1 MAQTNQKVEQFL
13 EHLLSLPAIKKD
25 SPIGAEQQ
33 IITFIKTNL
42 PKLEVSFTK
51 PEFFPDLPAKETIAY
66 ILSTLQKRV
75 VDQSI
80 NFFKKIIT
88 SEIDFSIL
96 RKVRKRPVDED
107 KIKEK
112 IINLVSEMLLDPVCR
127 LQMKPVYYI
136 FEQKYINKVIDLLFE
151 RKAFTYNE
159 LVRVQKCYIESAE
172 YISYLKILLLL
183 SQFPNLPTENKKILI
198 NASTNEEKLQIC
210 NNSSKIL
217 VRKIPEI
224 DIMECKL
231 AIDSNLPENMIEI
244 WEASSRL
251 LYILLHRFNE
261 YEPGL
266 KAEKGAETPDKSWY
280 GVARKIAKDFGY
292 SKGIVDELYLIANE
306 IR

>member
-198 NASTNEEKLQIC
+198 NASTNEEKVQIC

>member
-1 MAQTNQKVEQFL
+1 MAQTNQKVDQFL
-13 EHLLSLPAIKKD
+13 DHLLSLPPIKKD
-25 SPIGAEQQ
+25 CPIGAEQQ

-51 PEFFPDLPAKETIAY
+51 PEFFPDLPPKETIAY

-80 NFFKKIIT
+80 NFFKRIIT

-96 RKVRKRPVDED
+96 RKVRKRPIDED

-112 IINLVSEMLLDPVCR
+112 MINLITEMISDPICR
-127 LQMKPVYYI
+127 SQMKPVFYI
-136 FEQKYINKVIDLLFE
+136 LEQKYINKVVDLLFE

-159 LVRVQKCYIESAE
+159 LVRVQKCYIEAPE
-172 YISYLKILLLL
+172 YVSYLKILLLL
-183 SQFPNLPTENKKILI
+183 SQFVNYPPENKKIFI
-198 NASTNEEKLQIC
+198 NASTNEEKVQIC
-210 NNSSKIL
+210 NNSAKTL

-224 DIMECKL
+224 DIIECKL
-231 AIDSNLPENMIEI
+231 AIDSNLPENLIEI
-244 WEASSRL
+244 WQASSRL
-251 LYILLHRFNE
+251 LFILLHRFNE

>member
-1 MAQTNQKVEQFL
+1 MIENNPKVNQFL

-25 SPIGAEQQ
+25 TPIGAEQQ

-51 PEFFPDLPAKETIAY
+51 PEFFPDIPAKDTIAY

-75 VDQSI
+75 FEQSL
-80 NFFKKIIT
+80 NFFKKVIN
-88 SEIDFSIL
+88 SEIDFSVL
-96 RKVRKRPVDED
+96 RKIRKRPVDEE

-112 IINLVSEMLLDPVCR
+112 MINLIEEMLQDPICR
-127 LQMKPVYYI
+127 IQLKPVYYI
-136 FEQKYINKVIDLLFE
+136 LEIKYINKVIELLFE

-159 LVRVQKCYIESAE
+159 LVRVQKCYIEAGE

-183 SQFPNLPTENKKILI
+183 SGFPNYSKENKKTLT

-210 NNSSKIL
+210 SNSAKIL

-224 DIMECKL
+224 DIMEYKL
-231 AIDSNLPENMIEI
+231 AVDSNLPENLLEI

-251 LYILLHRFNE
+251 LFILLHRFNE
-261 YEPGL
+261 YDPMM
-266 KAEKGAETPDKSWY
+266 KTEKGAETPDKSWY

-306 IR
+306 IK

>member
-33 IITFIKTNL
+33 IIIFIKTNL

-112 IINLVSEMLLDPVCR
+112 IINLVSEMLFDPVCR
-127 LQMKPVYYI
+127 LQMKSVYYI

-159 LVRVQKCYIESAE
+159 LVRVQKCYIESTE

>member
-1 MAQTNQKVEQFL
+1 MAQVSQKVDQFL
-13 EHLLSLPAIKKD
+13 DHLLSLPAIKND

-33 IITFIKTNL
+33 IIQFIKTNL

-51 PEFFPDLPAKETIAY
+51 PEFFPELPAKETIAY

-75 VDQSI
+75 IDQSF
-80 NFFKKIIT
+80 NFFKKVIT
-88 SEIDFSIL
+88 YEIDFSVL

-107 KIKEK
+107 KLKEK
-112 IINLVSEMLLDPVCR
+112 FSNLISEMLTDPICR
-127 LQMKPVYYI
+127 AQMRAIYYI

-159 LVRVQKCYIESAE
+159 LVRVQKCYIEAGE

-183 SQFPNLPTENKKILI
+183 SQFPNFSKENKKTLI
-198 NASTNEEKLQIC
+198 NASTNEEKVQIC
-210 NNSSKIL
+210 SNSSKIL

-224 DIMECKL
+224 DILECKL
-231 AIDSNLPENMIEI
+231 AVDSNLPENLIEI
-244 WEASSRL
+244 WQASSRL
-251 LYILLHRFNE
+251 LFILINRFNE
-261 YEPGL
+261 FDPSQ
-266 KAEKGAETPDKSWY
+266 KVEKGAETPDKSWY
-280 GVARKIAKDFGY
+280 GVAKKIAKDFGY